1 MAATP
6 EPRELIRAI
15 RGLSLGLVLGI
26 LLLAVT
32 RRRTQRLT

>member
-1 MAATP
+1 MATMP

-15 RGLSLGLVLGI
+15 RGLSLGLALGL

-32 RRRTQRLT
+32 RRRAQRVT

>member
-15 RGLSLGLVLGI
+15 RGLILGFVLGI